1 MAVRRVS
8 TQIGTSPLEDF
19 MTTIRLTSLAF
30 IAAISATG
38 CAEQTGM
45 SNTAGGVAIGAVSGA
60 ALGAA
65 VGGRN
70 RGTAALVGGLAGAAI
85 GGMIGAQLDAQSEA
99 RRQAA
104 LNQLA
109 MQAERERNFANAAP
123 VAWSNP
129 QQNADGQIRAK
140 SKPTTQAGRRCM
152 QVTETITI
160 NGQPQQ
166 VDETRCQDSSGRW
179 V

>member
-1 MAVRRVS
+1 MIKIRMTSIAL
-8 TQIGTSPLEDF
+8 IG
-19 MTTIRLTSLAF
+19 A
-30 IAAISATG
+30 IALTG

-45 SNTAGGVAIGAVSGA
+45 SNTAGGAAIGAVSGA

-70 RGTAALVGGLAGAAI
+70 RGTAALIGGLAGAAV
-85 GGMIGAQLDAQSEA
+85 GGLIGAQLDAQSEA
-99 RRQAA
+99 RRQEA

-109 MQAERERNFANAAP
+109 LQAERERNFANSAP

-129 QQNADGQIRAK
+129 QQNTAGQIRAK
-140 SKPTTQAGRRCM
+140 SRPTTQAGRRCM

-179 V
+179 A